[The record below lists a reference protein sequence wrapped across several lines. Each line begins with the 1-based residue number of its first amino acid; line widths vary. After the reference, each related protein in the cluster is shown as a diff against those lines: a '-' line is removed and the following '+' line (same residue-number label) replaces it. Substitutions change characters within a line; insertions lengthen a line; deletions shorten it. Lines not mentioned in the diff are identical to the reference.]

1 MRVVAYAYLA
11 DIHCPGCT
19 GSALKSGRN
28 LHMDNQHP
36 CAIPVKHIGMDE
48 FGIPLN
54 VFDKEDNRIRAVF
67 STDTCDVTHCC
78 NCGGE
83 L

>member
-1 MRVVAYAYLA
+1 MKVIAYAYMA

-19 GSALKSGRN
+19 RSALQSGSN
-28 LHMDNQHP
+28 LHIDNQHL
-36 CAIPVKHIGMDE
+36 CAVPVKHTSMDE

-54 VFDKEDNRIRAVF
+54 AFDKEDNRIRAVF
-67 STDTCDVTHCC
+67 ATDTLDVTHCC
-78 NCGGE
+78 DCGGE